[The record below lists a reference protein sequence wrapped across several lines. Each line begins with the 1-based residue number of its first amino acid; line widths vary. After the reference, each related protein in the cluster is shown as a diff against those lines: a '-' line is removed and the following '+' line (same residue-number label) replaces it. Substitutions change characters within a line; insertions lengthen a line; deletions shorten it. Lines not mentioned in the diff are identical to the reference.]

1 MVKDFGK
8 CGCGRSETGYCNG
21 SHALTVEE
29 YTTKLMGTQSPFT
42 LLPEVTPDTIDVDSK
57 RVPYAAT

>member
-1 MVKDFGK
+1 MTPMIKDFGK

-29 YTTKLMGTQSPFT
+29 YTRQ
-42 LLPEVTPDTIDVDSK
+42 LLSRNPEYTIFPEDECEK
-57 RVPYAAT
+57 PIPYAST

>member
-1 MVKDFGK
+1 MTPMVKNFAR

-29 YTTKLMGTQSPFT
+29 YTLKLMGTQPEFT
-42 LLPEVTPDTIDVDSK
+42 LLPEMSRDCDTKQI
-57 RVPYAAT
+57 PYAAT

>member
-1 MVKDFGK
+1 MTPMVKDFGK

-29 YTTKLMGTQSPFT
+29 YTRKLMSTPPEYQ
-42 LLPEVTPDTIDVDSK
+42 LWPEVEVDNDQK
-57 RVPYAAT
+57 LPPYAAT